1 MGYGIRSM
9 YDKKENQNQ
18 KRPLQAVIFDMD
30 GLMFDTE
37 RIVQRSWDFA
47 GEQLGYGKLGHN
59 IYQTLGMNLA
69 GRSVYFRK
77 TYGEDFPFE
86 EFTEVYRRES
96 RRIMK
101 TEGVPVKKGLFEL
114 LEVLKE
120 KQIPMAVAT
129 SSSERHAVEKLGES
143 GTRPY
148 FQLVFCGNM
157 VARSKPDPEIYIRTA
172 EKLGCDPD
180 KTVVLEDSANGLK
193 AALRAGMIPIMIPD
207 LLENI
212 PELEPLIEA
221 KLPDLK
227 RVAEYLETHFFA
239 YL

>member
-1 MGYGIRSM
+1 MEYGIRSM
-9 YDKKENQNQ
+9 NKEQMKKE

-47 GEQLGYGKLGHN
+47 GEQLGYGKLGHH

-69 GRSVYFRK
+69 GRGMYFKK
-77 TYGEDFPFE
+77 TCGEDFPFE
-86 EFTEVYRRES
+86 EFTEVYRKES
-96 RRIMK
+96 RRIME
-101 TEGVPVKKGLFEL
+101 TEGVPIKKGLWEL
-114 LEVLKE
+114 LEYLKE
-120 KQIPMAVAT
+120 KKVPMAVAT

-157 VARSKPDPEIYIRTA
+157 VARSKPDPEIYLRTA
-172 EKLGCDPD
+172 AQLGCDPK
-180 KTVVLEDSANGLK
+180 KTIVLEDSANGLK
-193 AALRAGMIPIMIPD
+193 AALQAEMIPIMIPD
-207 LLENI
+207 LLESL

-221 KLPDLK
+221 KLPDLGA
-227 RVAEYLETHFFA
+227 VAAYLEKYFFV
-239 YL
+239 YS